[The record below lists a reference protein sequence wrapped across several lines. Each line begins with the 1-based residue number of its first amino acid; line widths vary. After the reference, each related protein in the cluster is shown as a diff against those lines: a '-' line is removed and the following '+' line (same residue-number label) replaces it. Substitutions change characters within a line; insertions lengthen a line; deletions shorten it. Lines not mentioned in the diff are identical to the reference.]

1 MKKLVECSN
10 WKEYQ
15 GLNGWVM
22 FCGAGAYGKKLTV
35 EEARSCGC
43 TESQRSKC
51 KKIMENNV
59 GFGLVPEICEES
71 FVQEKWTELEP
82 LLTGSR

>member
-1 MKKLVECSN
+1 MKKMVNCPN

-22 FCGAGAYGKKLTV
+22 FCSAGAYGKKLSV
-35 EEARSCGC
+35 QEARSCGC
-43 TESQRSKC
+43 NELQQQKC

-59 GFGLVPEICEES
+59 GFALVPEIYEEAL
-71 FVQEKWTELEP
+71 VEKADKSLLP
-82 LLTGSR
+82 LITKK